1 MMQTNLQLDL
11 AFNYLEN
18 TGTTSSLP
26 EKREQERPHS

>member
-18 TGTTSSLP
+18 TGTNSKLP
-26 EKREQERPHS
+26 KLAY

>member
-18 TGTTSSLP
+18 TGTNISLP

>member
-18 TGTTSSLP
+18 TGTNIFLTG
-26 EKREQERPHS
+26 KREQERPHS